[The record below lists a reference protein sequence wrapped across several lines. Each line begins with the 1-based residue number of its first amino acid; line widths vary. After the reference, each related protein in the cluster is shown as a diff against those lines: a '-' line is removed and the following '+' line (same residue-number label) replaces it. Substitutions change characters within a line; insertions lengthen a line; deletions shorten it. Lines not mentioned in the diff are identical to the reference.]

1 MTENLKNILSNLSTE
16 VDQETL
22 IKYLQ
27 GNLSEEQKHE
37 IEKKM
42 LATNFDDDALEGLQQ
57 IKNKEN
63 ISSLVEQLNRD
74 LQKKLIKKKRQREKL
89 RFKDQPWLYFA
100 IIIILLL
107 LVVSYFVIQRL
118 LKNN

>member
-1 MTENLKNILSNLSTE
+1 MNENLKNILSNLSTE

-27 GNLSEEQKHE
+27 GNLTEEQKNDV
-37 IEKKM
+37 EKKM
-42 LATNFDDDALEGLQQ
+42 LGNNFDDDALEGLQQ

-63 ISSLVEQLNRD
+63 ISTLVEQLNRD
-74 LQKKLIKKKRQREKL
+74 LQKKLIKKKQRREKL

-100 IIIILLL
+100 IIIILIL

>member
-1 MTENLKNILSNLSTE
+1 MNENLKNILTNLSTE

-42 LATNFDDDALEGLQQ
+42 LTSNFDDDALEGLQQ

-63 ISSLVEQLNRD
+63 ISLLVKQLNRD
-74 LQKKLIKKKRQREKL
+74 LQKKLIKKKQRREKL
-89 RFKDQPWLYFA
+89 RIKDQPWLYIT

-107 LVVSYFVIQRL
+107 IVISYLVIQRVL
-118 LKNN
+118 QNN